1 VADDIFV
8 QAFVYLVAAVVAVPV
23 AKRLGLGS
31 VLGYLI
37 AGFVIGP
44 FGLGFVGDEGED
56 VLHFAEFGVVIMLF
70 VIGLELQPQKLWN
83 LRTSI
88 LGLGGLQ
95 VVLTAAII
103 GAATLALGYSWQIA
117 LAIGLILA
125 LSSTAIVLQTFN
137 EKDLM
142 RTEAGQNG
150 FSVLLFQ
157 DIAVI
162 PIIALLPLLAVN
174 EMTDGEGHSADE
186 TLISGL
192 SGYAQA
198 LVIIGVVVGLIGV
211 GRFLL
216 RPTFRFIASAGIR
229 EVFTAAAL
237 LIVVGITLLMTEV
250 GLSPALG
257 TFLAGV
263 VLADSE
269 YRHELEGDIEPFK
282 GLLLGLFF
290 ISVGASI
297 DLDVITE
304 DWLNIALIVVGLV
317 IVKLSVLYALGVR
330 FGMGFDQRTIFAF
343 ALAQGGEFAFVL
355 FSIAEEGGVLTDSL
369 TSPLIAAVAISMAVT
384 PLLLLLAEYVLLPNF
399 GTKPTDERT
408 PDAVDEENPVIMAGF
423 GRFGNYVG
431 RLLRA
436 NDVGVTVLDNNPDHI
451 EVLRKLG
458 IKSFYGDASRTD
470 LLRAAGAEQARLI
483 VLSMGDVD
491 KQVELVHKIHHSFPH
506 LTILARARDRRAAT
520 RLLNAGVEHVYRETL
535 DSGLRMG
542 TDALGMLGFRRHQAV
557 RSARNFRYH
566 DEYHLREMAEL
577 AGEDHTVPISEARE
591 RIALLEQTL
600 RSDLED
606 DDLEKRDAGWDT
618 ESLRRDVASRSGLGR
633 EDD

>member
-1 VADDIFV
+1 MADDIFV
-8 QAFVYLVAAVVAVPV
+8 QAFVYLMAAVVAVPI
-23 AKRLGLGS
+23 AKRFGLGS

-37 AGFVIGP
+37 AGFIIGP

-70 VIGLELQPQKLWN
+70 VIGLELEAEKLWN
-83 LRTSI
+83 LRRSI

-95 VVLTAAII
+95 VLATTVII

-137 EKDLM
+137 EKGLM

-162 PIIALLPLLAVN
+162 PIIALLPLLAVA
-174 EMTDGEGHSADE
+174 EATGGDDHADD

-192 SGYAQA
+192 PGYAQA
-198 LVIIGVVVGLIGV
+198 LAIVGVVVGLIVV

-216 RPTFRFIASAGIR
+216 RPVFRFIASAGIH

-237 LIVVGITLLMTEV
+237 LIVVGIALLMGEV

-297 DLDVITE
+297 DLDVITG
-304 DWLNIALIVVGLV
+304 DWLNVTLIVVGLV
-317 IVKLSVLYALGVR
+317 IAKLAVLYALGVR
-330 FGMGFDQRTIFAF
+330 FGMGFDQSTIFAF
-343 ALAQGGEFAFVL
+343 SLAQGGEFAFVL
-355 FSIAEEGGVLTDSL
+355 FSLAEEGGVLTASL
-369 TSPLIAAVAISMAVT
+369 TSPLIAAVAISMAIT
-384 PLLLLLAEYVLLPNF
+384 PLLFLLAEYVLLPKF
-399 GTKPTDERT
+399 GTKETENREADT
-408 PDAVDEENPVIMAGF
+408 VDEENPVIMAGF

-436 NDVGVTVLDNNPDHI
+436 NGVGVTVLDNNANHI

-458 IKSFYGDASRTD
+458 IKSFYGDASRMD
-470 LLRAAGAEQARLI
+470 LLRSAGAADATLVI
-483 VLSMGDVD
+483 LSMGDVE
-491 KQVELVHKIHHSFPH
+491 KQLELVHKIRHEFPG

-535 DSGLRMG
+535 DSGVKMG
-542 TDALGMLGFRRHQAV
+542 TDALGMLGFRQHQAV
-557 RSARNFRYH
+557 RAGRNFRYH
-566 DEYHLREMAEL
+566 DEYHLREMAEE
-577 AGEDHTVPISEARE
+577 AGEDHMVPISVARE
-591 RIALLEQTL
+591 RLELLERTL
-600 RSDLED
+600 KSDIED
-606 DDLEKRDAGWDT
+606 DGDEERDAGWDT
-618 ESLRRDVASRSGLGR
+618 DSLRRDVASRSGPGS
-633 EDD
+633 EDG

>member
-1 VADDIFV
+1 MLAEDIFV
-8 QAFVYLVAAVVAVPV
+8 QAFIYLVAAVVAVPI
-23 AKRLGLGS
+23 AKRFGLGS

-70 VIGLELQPQKLWN
+70 VIGLELEPRRLWT
-83 LRTSI
+83 LRRSI

-95 VVLTAAII
+95 VLITAALIA
-103 GAATLALGYSWQIA
+103 GGTLVLGEDWRVA

-125 LSSTAIVLQTFN
+125 LSSTAIVLQTFA
-137 EKDLM
+137 EKGLM
-142 RTEAGQNG
+142 RTGAGQNG

-162 PIIALLPLLAVN
+162 PIIALLPLLAVAHADAG
-174 EMTDGEGHSADE
+174 DGHGEE
-186 TLISGL
+186 TWVSGL
-192 SGYAQA
+192 PGYAQA
-198 LVIIGVVVGLIGV
+198 LVIVGVVAALIVG

-216 RPTFRFIASAGIR
+216 RPVFRFIAAAGIR

-237 LIVVGITLLMTEV
+237 LIVVGIALAMGEV

-297 DLDVITE
+297 NLDVVSA
-304 DWLNIALIVVGLV
+304 DWRDIALIVIGLV
-317 IVKLSVLYALGVR
+317 GVKLAVLYWLARR
-330 FGMGFDQRTIFAF
+330 FGMGFDQGTIFAF
-343 ALAQGGEFAFVL
+343 SLAQGGEFAFVL
-355 FSIAEEGGVLTDSL
+355 FSVAEQDGVLTAAL
-369 TSPLIAAVAISMAVT
+369 TDPLIAAVAISMALT
-384 PLLLLLAEYVLLPNF
+384 PLLLLLAEHVLLPNF
-399 GTKPTDERT
+399 GTRPEQARE
-408 PDAVDEENPVIMAGF
+408 PDAVDERTPVIMAGF

-436 NDVGVTVLDNNPDHI
+436 NDVEVTVLDSNADHI

-458 IKSFYGDASRTD
+458 IKSFYGDATRTD
-470 LLRAAGAEQARLI
+470 LLRSAGAAQASLI
-483 VLSMGDVD
+483 VLSMGDVET
-491 KQVELVHKIHHSFPH
+491 QLELIEKVRHEFPH
-506 LTILARARDRRAAT
+506 LTVMARARDRRAAT

-542 TDALGMLGFRRHQAV
+542 ADALGLLGHRSHRAT
-557 RSARNFRYH
+557 RSARAFRYH
-566 DEYHLREMAEL
+566 DERHLREMAEM
-577 AGEDHTVPISEARE
+577 AGEDHLPPISEARA
-591 RIALLEQTL
+591 RLALLEATL
-600 RSDLED
+600 RSDLD
-606 DDLEKRDAGWDT
+606 DDADDARDAGWDA
-618 ESLRRDVASRSGLGR
+618 ESLRADVASRGGDES
-633 EDD
+633 

>member
-1 VADDIFV
+1 MADDIFV
-8 QAFVYLVAAVVAVPV
+8 QAFIYLVAAVIAVPI

-44 FGLGFVGDEGED
+44 FGLGFVGSEGED

-70 VIGLELQPQKLWN
+70 VIGLELQPSKLWN
-83 LRTSI
+83 LRASI

-95 VVLTAAII
+95 VAATTVLI
-103 GAATLALGYSWQIA
+103 GAATLAFGFSWQVA
-117 LAIGLILA
+117 LAVGLILA
-125 LSSTAIVLQTFN
+125 LSSTAIVLQTFA
-137 EKDLM
+137 EKGLM

-174 EMTDGEGHSADE
+174 DLAEADDHGSE
-186 TLISGL
+186 TLISDL
-192 SGYAQA
+192 PGYLQA
-198 LVIIGVVVGLIGV
+198 LAIVGVVVGLIMV

-216 RPTFRFIASAGIR
+216 RPAFRFIAGAGIR

-237 LIVVGITLLMTEV
+237 LIVVGIALLMTEV

-290 ISVGASI
+290 LSVGASI
-297 DLDVITE
+297 DLDVITG
-304 DWLNIALIVVGLV
+304 DWLKIVSIVVGLV
-317 IVKLSVLYALGVR
+317 AVKLVVLWALGAR

-343 ALAQGGEFAFVL
+343 SLAQGGEFAFVL
-355 FSIAEEGGVLTDSL
+355 FSIAHEGGVLTEAVTD
-369 TSPLIAAVAISMAVT
+369 PLIAAVAISMAVT
-384 PLLLLLAEYVLLPNF
+384 PVLMLFAEYVLLPNL
-399 GTKPTDERT
+399 GTKTAEDREPDE
-408 PDAVDEENPVIMAGF
+408 VDEQNPVIMAGF

-436 NDVGVTVLDNNPDHI
+436 NGVGVTVLDNNANHI

-458 IKSFYGDASRTD
+458 VKSFYGDASRMD
-470 LLRAAGAEQARLI
+470 LLRSAGAAEAKLI
-483 VLSMGDVD
+483 VLPMGDVD
-491 KQVELVHKIHHSFPH
+491 KQLELIHKIRHEFPD
-506 LTILARARDRRAAT
+506 LIILARARDRRAAT

-535 DSGLRMG
+535 DSGLQLG
-542 TDALGMLGFRRHQAV
+542 TDALGMLGFRRHQAL
-557 RSARNFRYH
+557 RSARSFRYH
-566 DEYHLREMAEL
+566 DEFHLREMAEL
-577 AGEDHTVPISEARE
+577 AGEDDTIPISEARE
-591 RIALLEQTL
+591 RLALLERTLQT
-600 RSDLED
+600 DLED
-606 DDLEKRDAGWDT
+606 DDQDSRDAGWDT
-618 ESLRRDVASRSGLGR
+618 DSLREAAGAPPEGD
-633 EDD
+633 

>member
-1 VADDIFV
+1 VANDIFI
-8 QAFVYLVAAVVAVPV
+8 QGFVYLLAAVVAVPI
-23 AKRLGLGS
+23 AKRFGLGS

-37 AGFVIGP
+37 AGFIIGP
-44 FGLGFVGDEGED
+44 FGLGLVGDEGED

-70 VIGLELQPQKLWN
+70 VIGLELQPQKLWS
-83 LRTSI
+83 LRRSI

-95 VVLTAAII
+95 VLATTLII
-103 GAATLALGYSWQIA
+103 AAATLALGYEWQIA

-125 LSSTAIVLQTFN
+125 LSSTAIVLQTLS
-137 EKDLM
+137 EKGLM

-150 FSVLLFQ
+150 FAVLLFQ

-162 PIIALLPLLAVN
+162 PIIALLPLLAVA
-174 EMTDGEGHSADE
+174 EADGGDSHADE

-192 SGYAQA
+192 PGYAQA
-198 LVIIGVVVGLIGV
+198 LAIVGVVAGLIVV

-216 RPTFRFIASAGIR
+216 RPVFRFIASAGIR

-237 LIVVGITLLMTEV
+237 LIVVGIALLMGEF

-263 VLADSE
+263 LLADSE

-297 DLDVITE
+297 DLDVVTE
-304 DWLNIALIVVGLV
+304 DWVSIALIVIGLV
-317 IVKLSVLYALGVR
+317 LVKLAVLYALGVR

-343 ALAQGGEFAFVL
+343 SLAQGGEFAFVL
-355 FSIAEEGGVLTDSL
+355 FSLAEEGGVLTAAL

-384 PLLLLLAEYVLLPNF
+384 PLLFLFAEYVLLPNF
-399 GTKPTDERT
+399 GTKETDDRE
-408 PDAVDEENPVIMAGF
+408 PDAIDEENPVIMAGF

-436 NDVGVTVLDNNPDHI
+436 NNVGVTVLDNNANHI
-451 EVLRKLG
+451 EILRKLG
-458 IKSFYGDASRTD
+458 IKSFYGDASRMD
-470 LLRAAGAEQARLI
+470 LLRSAGAEGATII
-483 VLSMGDVD
+483 VLSMGDVE
-491 KQVELVHKIHHSFPH
+491 KQLELVDKIRHNFPH
-506 LTILARARDRRAAT
+506 LAILARARDRRAAT

-535 DSGLRMG
+535 DSGLKMG
-542 TDALGMLGFRRHQAV
+542 TDALGMLGFRQHQAV

-577 AGEDHTVPISEARE
+577 ADDGHMAPISVARE
-591 RIALLEQTL
+591 RLSLLEQTL

-606 DDLEKRDAGWDT
+606 GEDAERDAGWDT
-618 ESLRRDVASRSGLGR
+618 ESLRRDVQSRSGLAG
-633 EDD
+633 DGD